1 MKLTEKGLRKLVLQ
15 ELMGLIGWEPAPAP
29 EDNKKRLMDIIAN
42 LDDSQ
47 VVALLQY
54 LEEGAMEL

>member
-1 MKLTEKGLRKLVLQ
+1 
-15 ELMGLIGWEPAPAP
+15 MGGEPAPAP

>member
-15 ELMGLIGWEPAPAP
+15 ELMGLMGGEPAPTP

>member
-15 ELMGLIGWEPAPAP
+15 ELMGLMGGEPAPAP
-29 EDNKKRLMDIIAN
+29 EDNRKRLMDIIAN